1 MANNLLHNE
10 PEILVKIAGGDQ
22 LAFNLLFK
30 HYHIYVHSFSRKIT
44 HSDNLAVEIVQ
55 DIFLKIWL
63 GREKLGHIDSFG
75 AYLNRLVR
83 NHCFNVLR
91 QLAQETKSSAI
102 HLKFATDV
110 DHSTVQQLDYKETES
125 ILNEAIEMLSPQQRM
140 VYMLCHQQGHKY
152 EEAAEKMNISH
163 QTVHA
168 YMKDALRKIREHFK
182 KHSVEYSLFITVLFK

>member
-1 MANNLLHNE
+1 MANNPLQSE
-10 PEILVKIAGGDQ
+10 KEVLVKIAGGDRH
-22 LAFNLLFK
+22 AFNLLFK
-30 HYHIYVHSFSRKIT
+30 HYHKYVHAFSRKIT
-44 HSDNLAVEIVQ
+44 HSDSLAIEVVQ

-63 GREKLGHIDSFG
+63 NREKLVNVDSFG

-91 QLAQETKSSAI
+91 QLAQEKKSGAI
-102 HLKFATDV
+102 HLKDVTDV
-110 DHSTVQQLDYKETES
+110 DRSTIEQLDYRETES

-182 KHSVEYSLFITVLFK
+182 RHSIEYSVFITVLFK